1 MLLYRPV
8 NQAELDLIIDSQ
20 WLRFPPRLAGQPI
33 FYPVLNEAY
42 AEQITRE
49 WNVPTYG
56 IGHVLRF
63 EVEDEYL
70 AKVSELLKERAVFV
84 SDMTEDNFY
93 FTPPTEFDEK
103 TIKKKWKENTPDIIK
118 ELIQEFEKINE
129 FNAENVEISF
139 KQYLAD
145 KEIGMGAVLPNFR
158 VLVTGKGMGPSMFQ
172 IAAILG
178 KEETIS
184 RLSQGLQKVQNS

>member
-49 WNVPTYG
+49 WNVHTYG

-70 AKVSELLKERAVFV
+70 SQFEVQKVGLDHHVEFWIPSEDLAE
-84 SDMTEDNFY
+84 MNQ
-93 FTPPTEFDEK
+93 
-103 TIKKKWKENTPDIIK
+103 NIIGEI
-118 ELIQEFEKINE
+118 ELI
-129 FNAENVEISF
+129 STF
-139 KQYLAD
+139 KS
-145 KEIGMGAVLPNFR
+145 K
-158 VLVTGKGMGPSMFQ
+158 KGR
-172 IAAILG
+172 
-178 KEETIS
+178 K
-184 RLSQGLQKVQNS
+184 